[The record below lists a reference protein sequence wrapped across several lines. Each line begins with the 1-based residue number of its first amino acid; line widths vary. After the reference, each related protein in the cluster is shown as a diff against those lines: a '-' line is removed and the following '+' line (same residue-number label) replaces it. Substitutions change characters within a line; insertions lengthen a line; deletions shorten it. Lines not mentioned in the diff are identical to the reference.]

1 MILNHLH
8 LKKSKKPMECRN
20 TTVWIWHANIA
31 YIYIYISYIAFKMF
45 RKIPAQSLRALHSS
59 TSDVLKQYNFPRQL
73 RSDFRFPGVLRKH
86 PKNV

>member
-31 YIYIYISYIAFKMF
+31 YIYISYIAFKMF